1 MKRAKGP
8 SSLHSP
14 FSVPGLE
21 LPADVRFIEEVRVMV
36 EVNAERP
43 RVDAVTYDR
52 VGEKTMSIISAGNE
66 WAVGVGK
73 AISSGDMTLG
83 WQAGRQGKRERGK
96 DGYAETASTTREG

>member
-14 FSVPGLE
+14 FSAPALDS
-21 LPADVRFIEEVRVMV
+21 PADVRFLEEVRVVV
-36 EVNAERP
+36 EVNAECP

-52 VGEKTMSIISAGNE
+52 VGEKTMSMISTGNE

-73 AISSGDMTLG
+73 ATSSGDMILG
-83 WQAGRQGKRERGK
+83 RQAGRQGKREGK
-96 DGYAETASTTREG
+96 MDTQRQPSTTKEG